1 MNGNRAVGVALVP
14 LLGLMGCESGSDPT
28 TQAPNRLQP
37 SPDRSSELVLGPDG
51 LGAVKFGADP
61 EMVIHRLNQQF
72 GPPDED
78 SGYIPSFSVFGT
90 CPGEKVRGV
99 RWKSLLVLFTDG
111 ATDFGRQGRRHFF
124 EYRDQLFVTSG
135 GSTGS
140 LGLTTAEGIGLGST
154 VADLRAAYGDRLE
167 ISPHSLP
174 GDVPR
179 FTVEVDTG
187 QLSGTLTGARRTDS
201 VHAILGGFG
210 CGE

>member
-1 MNGNRAVGVALVP
+1 MTKGNATDTAV
-14 LLGLMGCESGSDPT
+14 
-28 TQAPNRLQP
+28 
-37 SPDRSSELVLGPDG
+37 VLGPVG

-61 EMVIHRLNQQF
+61 EAVIDRLNREF

-90 CPGEKVRGV
+90 CPGEEVRGV
-99 RWKSLLVLFTDG
+99 RWKSLLVLFTEG

-135 GSTGS
+135 GSTDS
-140 LGLTTAEGIGLGST
+140 LGLTTAEGVGLGST

-167 ISPHSLP
+167 IIKHSLP

-187 QLSGTLTGARRTDS
+187 QLSGTLTGTTRADS
-201 VHAILGGFG
+201 VHAILGGYG